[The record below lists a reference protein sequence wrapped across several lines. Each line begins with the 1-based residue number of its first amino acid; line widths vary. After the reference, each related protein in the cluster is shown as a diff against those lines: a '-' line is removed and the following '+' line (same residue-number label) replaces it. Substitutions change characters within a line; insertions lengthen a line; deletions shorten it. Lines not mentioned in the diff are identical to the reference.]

1 MKRLPILG
9 SDAFIKTVSEK
20 YLKDKNISHEIV
32 EHKCLQKLPSVSKV
46 ISLVAD
52 YYHVDIE
59 SLKKIE
65 RCRSNEPRAI
75 AIYLACQ
82 LTGQSLQFI
91 ADQFTNISYSGVA
104 QTFKRMKQKIT
115 EVSNLAKA
123 VVVLENKLRNEI
135 S

>member
-1 MKRLPILG
+1 
-9 SDAFIKTVSEK
+9 
-20 YLKDKNISHEIV
+20 
-32 EHKCLQKLPSVSKV
+32 
-46 ISLVAD
+46 
-52 YYHVDIE
+52 VDIE

-91 ADQFTNISYSGVA
+91 AGQFTNISYSGVA
-104 QTFKRMKQKIT
+104 QTYKRMKQKIA
-115 EVSNLAKA
+115 EIFRLAKV
-123 VVVLENKLRNEI
+123 VVVLENKLRDET